1 MDDAHD
7 ASWRCV
13 VDKRIYAAVT
23 AVVLSW
29 PARASAESSCGP
41 TIRRADVVGCA
52 LQASLVVRAEM
63 QTGEALEGRRLAQ
76 TPILPSNPQLS
87 VTGAR
92 RNGDGR
98 TVTNW
103 SATLAQEVEIAGQRG
118 ARRHA
123 AELAAV
129 AQSHRVEVARRD
141 AAAAT
146 WVAYF
151 ESLAAVAELRLAT
164 RVAIAS
170 SQIGIVARAMADKG
184 VLSPVDA
191 DVADATHV
199 TFEQSQL
206 AAERRTRSAQL
217 TLTTMLGIDPTRI
230 LTIEGELLPLRGVEE
245 EARAALGRDPGE
257 RPEVQA
263 FDAERRAEEATAWA
277 YARSRIPNVT
287 VSAFAANDGFSERVL
302 GLGLSVP
309 IPLPQPIGRMY
320 SGEIAEA
327 NALARRAG
335 TEAERARRQARL
347 ELFTALGDYDSRK
360 RAREAFTEERLSR
373 AEQGVDA
380 ISREIAAGRLSVR
393 DALLSQQALI
403 GVLRA
408 SVEARLALCIA
419 SVDLARAS
427 GIALAKGNR

>member
-1 MDDAHD
+1 MRRDAP
-7 ASWRCV
+7 WRCA

-29 PARASAESSCGP
+29 PGRAAAEALCGP
-41 TIRRADVVGCA
+41 TVGRADVVGCA
-52 LQASLVVRAEM
+52 LRASLVVRAET
-63 QTGEALEGRRLAQ
+63 QTGEAIEGRRLAQ
-76 TPILPSNPQLS
+76 SPILPSNPLLS
-87 VTGAR
+87 VTGAQ
-92 RNGDGR
+92 RNGEGR

-103 SATLAQEVEIAGQRG
+103 SATLAQELEIAGQRG
-118 ARRHA
+118 ARRRA
-123 AELAAV
+123 TELSAV
-129 AQSHRVEVARRD
+129 AQSHRIEVARRD
-141 AAAAT
+141 TSAAA
-146 WVAYF
+146 WIAYF
-151 ESLAAVAELRLAT
+151 ESLAAAAELRLAT
-164 RVAIAS
+164 RISTAS
-170 SQIGIVARAMADKG
+170 AQIGIVARAMADKG
-184 VLSPVDA
+184 VLSPVEA

-206 AAERRTRSAQL
+206 AAERRTRGAQL
-217 TLTTMLGIDPTRI
+217 VITTMLGLDPTRP
-230 LTIEGELLPLRGVEE
+230 LTVEGDLVPLRGVEE

-263 FDAERRAEEATAWA
+263 FDAERRAEEATASA
-277 YARSRIPNVT
+277 YARSRVPNVT
-287 VSAFAANDGFSERVL
+287 VSAFAQNDGFSERVV

-327 NALARRAG
+327 NALARRAS

-360 RAREAFTEERLSR
+360 RARDAFTDERLAR
-373 AEQGVDA
+373 ADQGVDA

-408 SVEARLALCIA
+408 DVDARLALCVA

-427 GIALAKGNR
+427 GVPLDKGIR